1 MVVTSLAATAADP
14 MLIGLVSTI
23 LSGSVVLAIVA
34 AFRAPKQNQVDVVQA
49 QHLIY
54 TELRGELDNCQDE
67 LRECRQHRDRL
78 EAELVGAKR
87 ALLAERDEIN
97 FLRGR
102 IFVIEEVMRRHG
114 LVSDSV
120 AGDVGILERPRLGP
134 PPDPSQKSD

>member
-1 MVVTSLAATAADP
+1 MVVTSLATTAADP

-67 LRECRQHRDRL
+67 LRECREHRDRL

-87 ALLAERDEIN
+87 ALVAERDEIN
-97 FLRGR
+97 FLRKR
-102 IFVIEEVMRRHG
+102 IYFIEDVLRRTG
-114 LVSDSV
+114 MFD
-120 AGDVGILERPRLGP
+120 AGDVGVLERPLDP
-134 PPDPSQKSD
+134 PADPPQKSD